1 MTESHLQSD
10 SKDGDQKNTILEELP
25 ENLLRFAQIVT
36 KAFYGREHY
45 VVVDYVQKNTC
56 IKEEDLR
63 QLLKFDQRFIRS
75 VLNQLKVDK
84 ILKERV
90 VSEELDGRARKV
102 NYYFINYR
110 ALLNVTKYKID
121 HMRQRLEVRDK
132 DEVHKASYKCS
143 GCRHH
148 YDAMEMDKIFDPV
161 TQELRCWRCQHI
173 VEPDETAGPT
183 EETRSSL
190 ARFNEQMAPLYSMI
204 QGLDGI
210 RLAQH
215 LLEPPLKVIDNNT
228 TDDAH
233 ERKVLQVGEVAFKG
247 HSVSRSTMYQNGIT
261 VSIEG
266 ENATPQV
273 EEKKVVPWLQNQ
285 LYSPNSGDDPSKSAF
300 AGLVD
305 DPLSLAEADPV
316 VENPVENEVENLLM
330 EEFEQA
336 PEPSKEPP
344 QKMAKLEEEPEAL
357 AESDEEDTITVGGKK
372 YFLDEITPEIVRQM
386 TEAEKEA
393 YINMTREEFEEMF

>member
-1 MTESHLQSD
+1 MTDVQGDGKES
-10 SKDGDQKNTILEELP
+10 DQKNVILEELP
-25 ENLLRFAQIVT
+25 ENLIRFAQIVT

-45 VVVDYVQKNTC
+45 VVVDYIQKNTC
-56 IKEEDLR
+56 IKEDDLR
-63 QLLKFDQRFIRS
+63 HLLKFDQRFMRS

-84 ILKERV
+84 ILKERI
-90 VSEELDGRARKV
+90 VSEELEGRSRKV

-121 HMRQRLEVRDK
+121 HMRQRLEVKDK

-143 GCRHH
+143 GCRRH

-183 EETRSSL
+183 DETRSSL

-215 LLEPPLKVIDNNT
+215 LLEPPLKVVENNT
-228 TDDAH
+228 TEASDK
-233 ERKVLQVGEVAFKG
+233 KVLQVGEVAFKG
-247 HSVSRSTMYQNGIT
+247 HNVSRSSLYQNGIT

-266 ENATPQV
+266 ENTTPQV

-285 LYSPNSGDDPSKSAF
+285 LHSPNPNMGDDPVKNAF

-305 DPLSLAEADPV
+305 DPLSLAETETVA
-316 VENPVENEVENLLM
+316 ENPVENEVETLLM
-330 EEFEQA
+330 EEFEQGPSTTS
-336 PEPSKEPP
+336 PEPAAKIP
-344 QKMAKLEEEPEAL
+344 KLEKDDTL
-357 AESDEEDTITVGGKK
+357 VESDNEETITVGDKK
-372 YFLDEITPEIVRQM
+372 YYLDEITPEIVRQM
-386 TEAEKEA
+386 TPAEKEM
-393 YINMTREEFEEMF
+393 YINLTREEFDF